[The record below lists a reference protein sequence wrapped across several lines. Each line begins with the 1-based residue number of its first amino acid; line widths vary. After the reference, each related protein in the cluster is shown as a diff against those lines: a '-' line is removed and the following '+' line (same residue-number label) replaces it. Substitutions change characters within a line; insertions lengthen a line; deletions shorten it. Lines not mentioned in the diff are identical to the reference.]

1 MPPICSESD
10 CFRSIS
16 GAGVFADPSLA
27 FAPLSRVRCFF
38 RRETDESSRFRFY
51 GATALKKR
59 RIGDR
64 ETAGLFVFFPLVF
77 QFFKVLSCRGFRVVQ
92 GFFESFLL
100 IFHLFDG
107 GFLSLFDLCQLIFRE
122 IRFYL
127 L

>member
-1 MPPICSESD
+1 MP
-10 CFRSIS
+10 RKRLLS
-16 GAGVFADPSLA
+16 GHIGGGGAFADPSGL
-27 FAPLSRVRCFF
+27 LLRYRVCVVFF
-38 RRETDESSRFRFY
+38 VGETDESSRFRFY
-51 GATALKKR
+51 GATTLKKR
-59 RIGDR
+59 RVGDR

-127 L
+127 F

>member
-1 MPPICSESD
+1 MLRKRLLSEHIGGGGGLPIRRDFYTAIACALFFVGEKDEIAISVLRSD
-10 CFRSIS
+10 DLEKTTGRRS
-16 GAGVFADPSLA
+16 G
-27 FAPLSRVRCFF
+27 
-38 RRETDESSRFRFY
+38 
-51 GATALKKR
+51 
-59 RIGDR
+59 
-64 ETAGLFVFFPLVF
+64 TAGLFVFFPLVF

-107 GFLSLFDLCQLIFRE
+107 GFLSLFDLCQLVFRE